1 MAFDVSG
8 LVAIATGAVAGGSG
22 TRATIYHYATNDA
35 DTVVEADG
43 YFDGALDDGLNAG
56 DVIIANID
64 MDGTPEAKNYLVTVG
79 GADVT
84 VAVFAAS

>member
-1 MAFDVSG
+1 MAFDVGG
-8 LVAIATGAVAGGSG
+8 LIAIATGAAVAGSG
-22 TRATIYHYATNDA
+22 TRGTIYHYATNDA

-43 YFDGALDDGLNAG
+43 YFDGALDDGLNKG

-64 MDGTPEAKNYLVTVG
+64 MDGTPEGKNYLVTVG

-84 VAVFAAS
+84 VAQFSAS